1 MTTIASAVGLGIAVL
16 LAGSLPWGAVLAPLN
31 LRVWPQ
37 VPWALVPMAV
47 YLWVYWRFI
56 GGRLGSPAT
65 SEARRVSLRAGPV
78 ALATWPM
85 AIITGLV
92 GFGGLVLLLLTMA
105 RVMTMPESAP
115 LTTPAEMP
123 PLTGFLLL
131 VMASVVA
138 GVTEEAGFRGY
149 MQGPIERRY
158 GLLAAIAMNGTMF
171 GLLHFPNHPG
181 AVLTMLPYYIA
192 VAGVYGCLTWA
203 ADSILPALVLHAG
216 GDVWSLTRLWRTG
229 KPEWQLGTASSPAGA
244 GGFDAAFAMTA
255 VGTLLMAALFVY
267 LCRMM
272 AGNRDRIGAAA

>member
-1 MTTIASAVGLGIAVL
+1 MTTIASAVGLGIVVL

-65 SEARRVSLRAGPV
+65 SAARRVSLRAGPV

-92 GFGGLVLLLLTMA
+92 GFGGLVLLLLTMT

-158 GLLAAIAMNGTMF
+158 GLLAAIAVNGTMF

-181 AVLTMLPYYIA
+181 AVLTMLPYYLA
-192 VAGVYGCLTWA
+192 VAGVYGGLTWA

-244 GGFDAAFAMTA
+244 SGFDAAFAMTA

>member
-1 MTTIASAVGLGIAVL
+1 MTTIATAVGLGIAVL
-16 LAGSLPWGAVLAPLN
+16 LAGSLPWGVVLAPLN
-31 LRVWPQ
+31 LRVWPE

-56 GGRLGSPAT
+56 GGRLGPPAT

-78 ALATWPM
+78 APDKWPLAM
-85 AIITGLV
+85 ITGLV
-92 GFGGLVLLLLTMA
+92 GFGGLMLLLLTMA
-105 RVMTMPESAP
+105 RLMTMPESAP
-115 LTTPAEMP
+115 ITTPAAMP
-123 PLTGFLLL
+123 PFTGFLLL

-158 GLLAAIAMNGTMF
+158 GVLPAIAVNGTMF

-181 AVLTMLPYYIA
+181 AVVTMLPYYIA
-192 VAGVYGCLTWA
+192 VAGVYGGLTWA

-216 GDVWSLTRLWRTG
+216 GDVWSLTRLWLSGR
-229 KPEWQLGTASSPAGA
+229 PEWQLGTAPTPAGT
-244 GGFDAAFAMTA
+244 GGVDAAFVMTA
-255 VGTLLMAALFVY
+255 VGTVLVAALFVY

-272 AGNRDRIGAAA
+272 AGNRDGIGAAA